1 MFKVKEI
8 LKATGGK
15 LLQGSLDAAFRSI
28 STDTR
33 TIKPKELFL
42 AIKGENFNG
51 HSFIKK
57 AIKNKASGVIVS
69 ERGKNYYPKDLV
81 VILVDDTVTAL
92 GDMANF
98 HRKKFKIPVI
108 AVTGSNGKTTTKD
121 MITRIL
127 AQKYHVLSAQG
138 THNNN
143 IGVPSTLLQL
153 DRKHKAVVLE
163 LGTNHKGEILNLSA
177 IALPDIAV
185 FTNIGPSHLEFF
197 RNTKAVFAEKVTLLK
212 NLKSKGA
219 VVINKDD
226 CFLRKIKAKHKRK
239 FIILGYSIKNSSQFR
254 ATKINL
260 GFDSLEFLLNNKT
273 WVRLNTPAEH
283 NIYNALAA
291 IACADVLKIDTATA
305 KRALDNFTFPK
316 SRFNFIKVRDFS
328 LIDDSYNSNPLSLE
342 SAIKVVSR
350 YDAGRKILVCGDML
364 ELGKIGRKFHYELG
378 RKLGG
383 YGIDIIITVG
393 KLSKFIAKGARDAKI
408 DDKMI
413 FEFNSIDHAINKL
426 IGLIR
431 SRDLILIKGSRLLR
445 MERIV
450 ESVKKQFS

>member
-1 MFKVKEI
+1 LFKVKDI
-8 LKATGGK
+8 LEATGGR
-15 LLQGSLDAAFRSI
+15 LLQGSSGATFKNI

-33 TIKPKELFL
+33 SIKPKELFL

-57 AIKNKASGVIVS
+57 AIENKAFGVIIS
-69 ERGKNYYPKDLV
+69 ERRKSSFPKDFV
-81 VILVDDTVTAL
+81 VILVNDTVKAL
-92 GDMANF
+92 GDIANF
-98 HRKKFKIPVI
+98 HRRKFKIPVI

-121 MITRIL
+121 MIAHIL
-127 AQKYHVLSAQG
+127 AQEYNVLSAQG

-153 DRKHKAVVLE
+153 NKKHEVAVLE

-197 RNTKAVFAEKVTLLK
+197 RNTKAVFAEKFTLLK
-212 NLKSKGA
+212 NLKLKGV

-226 CFLRKIKAKHKRK
+226 CFLRNIDTDYKIMFK
-239 FIILGYSIKNSSQFR
+239 ILGYSIKNSSQFR

-291 IACADVLKIDTATA
+291 IACTDALKVDKAVA
-305 KRALDNFTFPK
+305 KRALESFVFPK
-316 SRFNFIKVRDFS
+316 SRFNFIKIKDFS

-342 SAIKVVSR
+342 SAIKVMSR
-350 YDAGRKILVCGDML
+350 YNSGRKILICGDML
-364 ELGKIGRKFHYELG
+364 ELGKDSIKFHYDLG
-378 RKLGG
+378 RKLGS
-383 YGIDIIITVG
+383 YGIDVLITVG
-393 KLSKFIAKGARDAKI
+393 KLAKFMAKGASSKKI
-408 DDKMI
+408 SIFTFDSVDK
-413 FEFNSIDHAINKL
+413 AANKL
-426 IGLIR
+426 IETINPQ
-431 SRDLILIKGSRLLR
+431 DMILIKGSRLLR

-450 ESVKKQFS
+450 EEVKKQFS